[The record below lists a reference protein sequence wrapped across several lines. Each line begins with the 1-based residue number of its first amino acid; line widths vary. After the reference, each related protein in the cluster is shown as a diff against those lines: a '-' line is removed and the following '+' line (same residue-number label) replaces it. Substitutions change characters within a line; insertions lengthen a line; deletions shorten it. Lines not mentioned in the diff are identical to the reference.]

1 MKRFIHISLVLFVLV
16 CISHAGFSQGK
27 KQFFEAYK
35 ALGDSCIANKNFYG
49 AHQAFAKALT
59 YQDDTEVSFKCAEA
73 CRSYQNYPDAEKYY
87 KKVIIED
94 SITFRLAN
102 YWYAEMMKFQ
112 GKYDQASKEFAAFY
126 KANRKI
132 NDYYTKKAKHETTV
146 CGKKVKDV
154 VAYTDFSI
162 TRIDNTK
169 INSMYAEYSPM
180 QFNDSIFFFGGV
192 RAIDTVMA
200 DTSYVFS
207 NYINRIS
214 KAYIRDSVW
223 EYIGQEESIND
234 PYAHV
239 GNLTFTRN
247 GKTAYFSKC
256 IGYNCALYKAS
267 FSPKTAS
274 FSNIEKLPA
283 TINKPGTSNT
293 TPHLAVTGTGDI
305 LFFASNA
312 KGTRGGMDI
321 WYSRINENGS
331 FEKPINCGIN
341 VNTAGDEVTPFY
353 DARDSLLYFSS
364 EWHTS
369 LGGFDIFS
377 SKGNLKTDKWSAPA
391 NIGTPMNSSYNDLY
405 YQYSRDSLRAYWVSN
420 RTESER
426 LISKAYS
433 NDIYY
438 HPLVRKS
445 VARIT
450 DLVPIYLYFDND
462 HPDPRSR
469 DTITDKDYESLYQEF
484 MAKKEEY
491 VIEFTK
497 NSPPERYDYDLKN
510 VETFFADLQ
519 KEYERLFLFA
529 QLMEI
534 LLKDGQD
541 IIVVFKGY
549 ASPVGNTVYNEIVAK
564 KRISCIQNFF
574 FEFHDGVLNQYMKNE
589 PKSGDGSLKY
599 GHQPIGEIKV
609 EDTFYTSA
617 GEQVSAISDRKQKWM
632 SVYSPSAA
640 YQRKIE
646 IVAVTIEYEDELFN
660 KIRAEVETQKKTVED
675 DGTSIYEIES
685 EDVRSQEEIIQE
697 K

>member
-1 MKRFIHISLVLFVLV
+1 MKRCIHISIAIFVLL
-16 CISHAGFSQGK
+16 CISFSGFSQGK

-35 ALGDSCIANKNFYG
+35 TLGDSCISNKNFYG
-49 AHQAFAKALT
+49 AHQAYAKALS
-59 YQDDTEVSFKCAEA
+59 YQDDTEISFKCAEA

-87 KKVIIED
+87 KKVITED
-94 SITFRLAN
+94 SVTYRLAK
-102 YWYAEMMKFQ
+102 YWYAEMLKFQ
-112 GKYDQASKEFAAFY
+112 GKYAEAAKEFDSFY
-126 KANRKI
+126 KINRKI
-132 NDYYTKKAKHETTV
+132 TDYYTKKAKHETTV

-154 VAYTDFSI
+154 VEYTDLNF
-162 TRIDNTK
+162 TRIDNNK

-180 QFNDSIFFFGGV
+180 QYNDSLFFFGGV

-200 DTSYVFS
+200 DTAYVFS

-223 EYIGQEESIND
+223 EYVGQEESIND

-239 GNLTFTRN
+239 GNLTFSRN
-247 GKTAYFSKC
+247 GRTAYFSKC
-256 IGYNCALYKAS
+256 IGYDCSIYKAS
-267 FSPKTAS
+267 FNPKTAT

-283 TINKPGTSNT
+283 TINKPGSSNT
-293 TPHLAVTGTGDI
+293 TPHLAVTHTGEI

-321 WYSRINENGS
+321 WYSRINENGT
-331 FEKPINCGIN
+331 FEKPINCGAN
-341 VNTAGDEVTPFY
+341 VNTLGDEVTPFY

-377 SKGNLKTDKWSAPA
+377 AKGNLKTDKWSAPA
-391 NIGTPMNSSYNDLY
+391 NIGKPMNSSYNDLY

-420 RTESER
+420 RTESQR

-438 HPLVRKS
+438 HPLIRKS

-462 HPDPRSR
+462 QPDPRSR
-469 DTITDKDYESLYQEF
+469 DTLTDKDYESLYQAF
-484 MAKKEEY
+484 MAKKQEY
-491 VIEFTK
+491 IIEYTK
-497 NSPPERYDYDLKN
+497 NSPSERYEYDLKN

-541 IIVVFKGY
+541 IVVVFKGY
-549 ASPVGNTVYNEIVAK
+549 ASPVGNTAYNEIVAK

-574 FEFHDGVLNQYMKNE
+574 YEFHDGVLNQYLKNE
-589 PKSGDGSLKY
+589 PNTGKGSLKY
-599 GHQPIGEIKV
+599 GHQPIGEIKM
-609 EDTFYTSA
+609 EDTFYTSS

-632 SVYSPSAA
+632 SVYSPAAA

-675 DGTSIYEIES
+675 DGTILENDSQ
-685 EDVRSQEEIIQE
+685 DARSKRDIIRE